1 MTHSH
6 SSSSFFPPIV
16 SQNQGFSFS
25 GDDRT
30 PRSEGTGRDSI
41 PSPRIADQSCSKD
54 DSSTHGSPD
63 TVPSP
68 QPMGD
73 NSPSILNSP
82 RPENEQDAKGTDPSQ
97 YNTYS
102 CSCSVFYSISHIFL
116 LFVLILDAGD
126 RDRDRDRNRGRG
138 SRRGSLQRSGSDLV
152 GFYDGLDDTMWSKS
166 SHSKRGSNE
175 TCEQRE
181 SEGEEGGE
189 HNQEQEEESA
199 DVFGDSVVMNMSSAS
214 VSTNNTSSTIYGS
227 LLRR

>member
-1 MTHSH
+1 MTPSH

-97 YNTYS
+97 CNSNS
-102 CSCSVFYSISHIFL
+102 CSDSVIYSISHIFL
-116 LFVLILDAGD
+116 LFVPLLDAGD
-126 RDRDRDRNRGRG
+126 RERDRNRGRG

-152 GFYDGLDDTMWSKS
+152 GFYDGVDDTMWSKS

-181 SEGEEGGE
+181 SEGEEVE
-189 HNQEQEEESA
+189 QEQEEEESA